1 MAATTSSYSRVLKV
15 TRQGMVVNAALG
27 LLKVAAGLV
36 SASGALLADGLHS
49 LSDLVSDGIVL
60 WGVSL
65 ARLPEDHNHP
75 YGHGR
80 LETLAAGLVGL
91 ILIIVTVVIG
101 WNAVE
106 ALRSEPTGTPPLWA
120 ILVAGGS
127 FVAKEVLFR
136 VTVAAGQAEES
147 LAALAN
153 AWHHRSDAFS
163 SLAVVVG
170 IALARLGWGWGDP
183 LAALAVAV
191 FIGWM
196 GVSFSLQA
204 GRQLV
209 DTSVDPQTVL
219 GIQKVA
225 EDTSGVKAAH
235 NIRARTMGNRIVVD
249 LHIEVDAKL
258 TVEAGHEIADQV
270 ERNIQVKL
278 PRVAHALVHMDPW
291 TGGS

>member
-1 MAATTSSYSRVLKV
+1 MAASTSSYARVLKV
-15 TRQGMVVNAALG
+15 TRQGMVVNAVLG
-27 LLKVAAGLV
+27 FLKVAAGLV

-91 ILIIVTVVIG
+91 ILIMVTVAIG
-101 WNAVE
+101 WHAFE
-106 ALRSEPTGTPPLWA
+106 ALRSEPTGMPPWWA

-127 FVAKEVLFR
+127 FAVKEALFR

-170 IALARLGWGWGDP
+170 IALARFGWGWGDP
-183 LAALAVAV
+183 MAAIAVSV

-196 GVSFSLQA
+196 GVSFSFQA

-219 GIQKVA
+219 RIKKVA

-258 TVEAGHEIADQV
+258 TVEAGHEIADRV
-270 ERNIQVKL
+270 ETNIQLKL
-278 PRVAHALVHMDPW
+278 TRVAHALVHVDPW
-291 TGGS
+291 MGGS